1 MGIRAS
7 KERWR
12 EVKKLGRGGVKR
24 EREEGSKSA
33 DIFKSYGHR
42 RFCAHREGDYLPLT
56 KVLI

>member
-1 MGIRAS
+1 M
-7 KERWR
+7 
-12 EVKKLGRGGVKR
+12 EVKKREGRV
-24 EREEGSKSA
+24 ESA